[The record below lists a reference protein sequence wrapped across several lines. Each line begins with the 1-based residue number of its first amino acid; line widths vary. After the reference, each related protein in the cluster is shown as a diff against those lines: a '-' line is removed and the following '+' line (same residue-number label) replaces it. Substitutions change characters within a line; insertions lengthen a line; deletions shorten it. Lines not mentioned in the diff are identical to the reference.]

1 MTQQRQVLVVEDNE
15 INRAL
20 LCTVLSDSYQ
30 VLEAEN
36 GQEALDLLEQNKG
49 GIALILLDVTMPVM
63 DGYTFLDIVQKD
75 EELSMIPVIVMTQE
89 NSEKEEISALE
100 HGATDF
106 LAKPYRP
113 QVILHRVASLIKLRE
128 TAAMVNRFQYDK
140 LTGLYTKEFF
150 YRKVR
155 ECLNE
160 NPDKEYTLL
169 CSNLESFKLYN
180 DTFGREAG
188 NQLLVESAEIF
199 RKRV

>member
-1 MTQQRQVLVVEDNE
+1 MTQKKQILVIEDNE
-15 INRAL
+15 INRTI
-20 LCTVLSDSYQ
+20 LCAILADEYE

-36 GQEALDLLEQNKG
+36 GQAALDILEDHKDEV
-49 GIALILLDVTMPVM
+49 ALIILDVSMPVM
-63 DGYTFLDIVQKD
+63 DGYTFLDIAQKD
-75 EELSMIPVIVMTQE
+75 AQLSLIPVIVMTQE
-89 NSEKEEISALE
+89 NSEAEEISALE

-106 LAKPYRP
+106 LPKPYRP
-113 QVILHRVASLIKLRE
+113 QIILHRVASLIKLRE

-188 NQLLVESAEIF
+188 NQLLVVSQLGVF
-199 RKRV
+199 R